1 MRLAL
6 AAGTACLILCATTAP
21 AQAQTRELPIS
32 VTFGGRMQF
41 QWNSTSV
48 DADEAGEPIA
58 SSTFETRRVRLSAD
72 VRVGD
77 WIRGFIEPDF
87 ALGGV
92 QLKQAWMSL
101 ELDPALVVRAGQ
113 FKKPFSVINLTS
125 SSAHPMIERG
135 VRIRG
140 LAESLEALNQGELSS
155 VHGDLLIGEQHALL
169 DVQGYLAYDMGVA
182 LMGEIGAFGW
192 QAGVFNGNG
201 PDSRDEN
208 SGKSLAARATYA
220 VDVGTP
226 VTLGAAW
233 SRRELSWPAP
243 GDPETRT
250 GDAFEVDVELGGL
263 REGWWLLGEVSSG
276 TNLATEERFLGAQG
290 VLARFFGTGGTRI
303 EGIEPMARVSYG
315 DPDDSVDGDAGL
327 LLTPGLNVYFIGRN
341 RLMFNWDVFV
351 PESDRF
357 ETQHAGRA
365 QVNLYF

>member
-1 MRLAL
+1 MIMRLSMV
-6 AAGTACLILCATTAP
+6 AGSACLIGCAMTAP
-21 AQAQTRELPIS
+21 AQAQQLPIS
-32 VTFGGRMQF
+32 VEFGGRMQF

-48 DADEAGEPIA
+48 DAAEAGEPIA
-58 SSTFETRRVRLSAD
+58 SNTFETRRVRLAAD
-72 VRVGD
+72 IRVGD

-87 ALGGV
+87 ALGRL
-92 QLKQAWMSL
+92 QIKQAWMSL

-125 SSAHPMIERG
+125 STAHPMIERG

-169 DVQGYLAYDMGVA
+169 ETQGYLAYDMGVA

-192 QAGVFNGNG
+192 QAGAFNGNG
-201 PDSRDEN
+201 PDARDEN
-208 SGKSLAARATYA
+208 GGKSVAARATYE
-220 VDVGTP
+220 VDIGTP

-250 GDAFEVDVELGGL
+250 GDAFEVDIELGGL
-263 REGWWLLGEVSSG
+263 REGWWLLGELSSG

-290 VLARFFGTGGTRI
+290 VLARFFSTGGARI
-303 EGIEPMARVSYG
+303 EGIEPMARVSWG

-327 LLTPGLNVYFIGRN
+327 LLTPGLNVYFMSRN

-351 PESDRF
+351 PEGDRF

-365 QVNLYF
+365 QFNLYF